1 MGRPKGE
8 STAASL
14 TRLLEPEGVP
24 YLAALRY
31 KDSGLR
37 KRTEWEHTWAEQ
49 RKEDDGTRDPN
60 ADPIPVPSK
69 YAGADFVKQSYWS
82 HRGKLDVPK
91 ERFIAYP
98 GAGRATDPSPLLG
111 WAGWNHAQQG
121 LALGRIITD
130 RSAESSDP
138 TVLTPLVA
146 GVAELLPWIKQWH
159 SSPDPELGIDLAE
172 YLDAQVDAWTDLIG
186 LPRQDL
192 PDWRPPKATRG
203 RRAAATHRRTQT
215 VG

>member
-1 MGRPKGE
+1 M
-8 STAASL
+8 
-14 TRLLEPEGVP
+14 P

-37 KRTEWEHTWAEQ
+37 KRAEWEHVWDAAAAGGRRARRGHERT
-49 RKEDDGTRDPN
+49 TRDQ
-60 ADPIPVPSK
+60 IPVPPK
-69 YAGADFVKQSYWS
+69 YTSADFVKTAYWS

-91 ERFIAYP
+91 ERFISYP
-98 GAGRATDPSPLLG
+98 GAGRDTDPTP
-111 WAGWNHAQQG
+111 AAR
-121 LALGRIITD
+121 LGRLGP
-130 RSAESSDP
+130 RPAGP
-138 TVLTPLVA
+138 RPGPHHHRPLCRVVRPPVLTPLVA